1 MGKQLRADIIVGGH
15 ADGSFYQL
23 GSELTEFGLEVNKIS
38 EKLLRFGKESVEAY
52 AGYEDYM
59 LEATG
64 ALSTQ
69 YQSADELSRVMEAL
83 TEKGMEWASAS
94 RFTTEDVAAAISNAA
109 HAGWNLEKILTGVP
123 SAMNIALAGNMD
135 MAQGLEYL
143 VDITNAAGLRFD
155 EMGNLVDYWAYA
167 ANRSSTTIPEMGA
180 AMQKMGATLQFV
192 KGDMAGLTTMLAVL
206 ANNGAKG
213 TEAGTLL
220 RNAMIRVIA
229 PTKAAAEAMDMLGV
243 SETELD
249 EIYSNAT
256 GIENANKLLEEA
268 GFSAYDSQ
276 GNLKSFMEIWQ
287 ELAKATDSMTEQQRN
302 DILTT
307 IFPTR
312 TITGAL
318 ALMEAARKGWDGLYG
333 DIQKYGPGYAEYLAD
348 IMESGL
354 GGKIRHLESVY
365 NALQTRAGESL
376 SEDVG
381 GWADTLSGLLEDINN
396 LDSTAFDAVVAG
408 GEALALAGPGLLAAG
423 GALKLIGYALAHP
436 IQTGVVELIAAI
448 PMVNELI
455 DKLYEKNFGD
465 MSLEGTAIGQY
476 LSSVN
481 DGFVLAQ
488 ANIKT
493 YNDQV
498 DEALKQ
504 YQDASSKLKSG
515 IESAMVTGATLT
527 PTQKQEFMAY
537 GDQIYQAVMQGI
549 NGNYSGAMEYV
560 AYLGGEDDVMSA
572 MYSENNVVAGLMD
585 LLTSGFQEATAQ
597 AQSLSQDLRD
607 ALTSAFT
614 DNELTGEEISNIQS
628 IMDKLNE
635 LAAAQANAQ
644 EKVSAQRILDTSQR
658 LGIEGQNEIFDM
670 ADKELERILGARED
684 AYYDGLKSILASAE
698 VLGLTEEET
707 NQKVSEY
714 RQLHQNDR
722 AKAQAMIDQLKI
734 KTVEMNMRDNFMA
747 GGAGLQGI
755 IDSMADGVITQ
766 GEVDAFK
773 NADNLWAM
781 MRYLDETVTEL
792 GGYTGI
798 NQKIQDY
805 RDFGMEEQ
813 ATSFEQLLS
822 FYETATE
829 FYQGSIMEYGSSAQ
843 DAADRIQGIAEAD
856 NAVMEALGKLG
867 SGDVTGFKTYL
878 NGENVNRAFQKA
890 FGQVLQGLQEGY
902 DFSAFGMQ
910 GQPELG
916 AWKLMFDPSV
926 NAEAYRRVYLPGS
939 NGEAYG
945 LEGENGITVSVD
957 GDTEE
962 LQAKIAAEDGSQIT
976 VNVLADG
983 SNIGEEIQKYD
994 GMSIGVEINPSFGGV
1009 IGLITGKLF
1018 AEGGRATQASIFGE
1032 AGPEWAIPEEH
1043 SQRTAELLRSAAAA
1057 SGFTWPELISRNGG
1071 LNAGGGGSYTIVYS
1085 PTIMAQDANGVER
1098 KLAEDKDRFEKWFR
1112 DKELR
1117 DRVEV
1122 YQ

>member
-38 EKLLRFGKESVEAY
+38 EKLLKFGKESVEAY
-52 AGYEDYM
+52 ASYEDYM
-59 LEATG
+59 LEARG

-69 YQSADELSRVMEAL
+69 YQSADELDRVMGAL

-109 HAGWNLEKILTGVP
+109 HAGWNLEEILSGVP
-123 SAMNIALAGNMD
+123 EAMNIALAGNMD

-155 EMGNLVDYWAYA
+155 ELGNLVDYWAYA

-318 ALMEAARKGWDGLYG
+318 ALLEAARNGWEGLYG
-333 DIQKYGPGYAEYLAD
+333 DIQKKGTGYADYVAD

-354 GGKIRHLESVY
+354 GGKLRHLESVY
-365 NALQTRAGESL
+365 NALQTRVGESL

-396 LDSTAFDAVVAG
+396 LDSTAFDAIVAG

-436 IQTGVVELIAAI
+436 IQAGVVALTAAI

-465 MSLEGTAIGQY
+465 MSLDGTAIGQY

-481 DGFVLAQ
+481 DGFSLAQ
-488 ANIKT
+488 ANIES
-493 YNDQV
+493 YNAQV

-504 YQDASSKLKSG
+504 YQDAATKLKSG

-527 PTQKQEFMAY
+527 PTQKQEFMSY
-537 GDQIYQAVMQGI
+537 GDQIYQAVMNGI
-549 NGNYSGAMEYV
+549 SGNYSGAMEYV
-560 AYLGGEDDVMSA
+560 AYLGGEDDVIDA
-572 MYSENNVVAGLMD
+572 LYSENNVVAGLME
-585 LLTSGFQEATAQ
+585 LLTAGFQEATTKAET
-597 AQSLSQDLRD
+597 LSQDLRD
-607 ALTSAFT
+607 AMTSAFM
-614 DNELTGEEISNIQS
+614 DGELTGDEISNIQS
-628 IMDKLNE
+628 VLDKLNE

-644 EKVSAQRILDTSQR
+644 EKVSAQRILDASQR
-658 LGIEGQNEIFDM
+658 LGIEGQNEIFAM
-670 ADKELERILGARED
+670 ADKELESVLKARED
-684 AYYDGLKSILASAE
+684 AYYDGLKSIYSSAE
-698 VLGLTEEET
+698 MLGLTEEET
-707 NQKVSEY
+707 NKKVSDY
-714 RQLHQNDR
+714 QQLHKNDR
-722 AKAQAMIDQLKI
+722 TKAQAMIDELKLQ
-734 KTVEMNMRDNFMA
+734 TVELNMRDNFRG

-781 MRYLDETVTEL
+781 MRYLDETVTAL

-805 RDFGMEEQ
+805 KNVGLSEQ
-813 ATSFEQLLS
+813 AAGFEQLLS

-829 FYQGSIMEYGSSAQ
+829 FYQGSVMEYGSSAQ
-843 DAADRIQGIAEAD
+843 DAADRIRGIAEAD
-856 NAVMEALGKLG
+856 MAVTEALGKLG
-867 SGDVTGFKTYL
+867 SGDLQGFQKYFT
-878 NGENVNRAFQKA
+878 GENVNQAFQKA
-890 FGQVLQGLQEGY
+890 FTQAMEDLQAGY

-916 AWKLMFDPSV
+916 AWKLMFDQSV
-926 NAEAYRRVYLPGS
+926 NAEDYRRVFLPGT

-945 LEGENGITVSVD
+945 LGDETGITIAVD

-962 LQAKIAAEDGSQIT
+962 LQEKIAAEDGSQIT

-983 SNIGEEIQKYD
+983 RNIGEEIQKYD
-994 GMSIGVEINPSFGGV
+994 GMSIGVEINPRIGGV
-1009 IGLITGKLF
+1009 IGLIAGKLF
-1018 AEGGRATQASIFGE
+1018 AEGGRATEASIFGE

-1043 SQRTAELLRSAAAA
+1043 SQRTAELLTSAAMA
-1057 SGFTWPELISRNGG
+1057 SGFTWPELLMRNGG

-1085 PTIMAQDANGVER
+1085 PTIMAADASGVEQ
-1098 KLAEDKDRFEKWFR
+1098 KLADDKKRFEKWFR
-1112 DKELR
+1112 DKQFR
-1117 DRVEV
+1117 DSVEV